1 MINKKCCV
9 AAMLFMT
16 AAAAV
21 TGCSEMTKNPMKYI
35 LDEDETREG
44 QTESDTAKEDTSKD
58 TEDNKNQQD
67 NTTDIYVFGTDKV
80 EDYSSKNMVSIAR
93 EINDKMSK
101 DSVKGVILIQD
112 KTYVDDMSFFLSLTV
127 QDKKPL
133 IIIPHD
139 YSEAEPKDKVAR
151 AKEYINGSNLE
162 KPEDMIVNSNSG
174 YVFDI
179 SDVKDLPS
187 VDIVYDY
194 AGSDSNKLS
203 KSLYINDGT
212 IVVSSTSDASV
223 SPDTEEVISQSNAG
237 LVVITCREDT
247 LKNNKMKDYG
257 ENIYYTAYSPTKAR
271 ILTMLL
277 LQKKCDSDTIR
288 AALKQNWKSINF
300 VESGNRV

>member
-9 AAMLFMT
+9 AAMLFIA

-58 TEDNKNQQD
+58 TENNKNQQD

-179 SDVKDLPS
+179 SDVKGLPS

-212 IVVSSTSDASV
+212 IVVSSTSNASV

-237 LVVITCREDT
+237 LVVITCSEDT
-247 LKNNKMKDYG
+247 LKNNQMKDYG

>member
-58 TEDNKNQQD
+58 TENNKNQQD

-112 KTYVDDMSFFLSLTV
+112 KAYADDMSFFLSLTV

-187 VDIVYDY
+187 VDIIYDY
-194 AGSDSNKLS
+194 VGSDSNKLS

-237 LVVITCREDT
+237 PVVITCSEDT

>member
-9 AAMLFMT
+9 AAMLFMA

-112 KTYVDDMSFFLSLTV
+112 KAYVDDMSFFLSLTV

-194 AGSDSNKLS
+194 VGSDSNKLS

-237 LVVITCREDT
+237 PVVITCSEDT

-257 ENIYYTAYSPTKAR
+257 GNIYYTAYSPTKAR

-277 LQKKCDSDTIR
+277 LQNKCDSDTIR

>member
-162 KPEDMIVNSNSG
+162 S
-174 YVFDI
+174 
-179 SDVKDLPS
+179 
-187 VDIVYDY
+187 
-194 AGSDSNKLS
+194 
-203 KSLYINDGT
+203 
-212 IVVSSTSDASV
+212 
-223 SPDTEEVISQSNAG
+223 
-237 LVVITCREDT
+237 R
-247 LKNNKMKDYG
+247 
-257 ENIYYTAYSPTKAR
+257 R
-271 ILTMLL
+271 I
-277 LQKKCDSDTIR
+277 
-288 AALKQNWKSINF
+288 
-300 VESGNRV
+300 